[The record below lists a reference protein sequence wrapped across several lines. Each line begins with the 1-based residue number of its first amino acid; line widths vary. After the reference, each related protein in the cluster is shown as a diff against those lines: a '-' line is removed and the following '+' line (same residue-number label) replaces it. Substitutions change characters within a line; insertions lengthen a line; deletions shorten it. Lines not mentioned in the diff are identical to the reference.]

1 MKRFSITYAVLA
13 IVAIL
18 LLYVLAKMSVDI
30 KSKDT
35 TIEHLRV
42 ELAKAQEYVPAEVY
56 TVRDSVTVAKKEVV
70 EVKKSDYKNKVADKG
85 LIDDIGGD
93 IDNID
98 SQTKVSTEIG
108 DTVKVSIVEDS
119 IYQYKD
125 YWTTIRLDK
134 RDTTLTYSI
143 TDSAVVYVS
152 RIPKHRFLWWKWGV
166 KGYDI
171 KVACMNPHATIRHIS
186 CVTIR

>member
-1 MKRFSITYAVLA
+1 MKSGRIIIVVVAAIMALA
-13 IVAIL
+13 TL
-18 LLYVLAKMSVDI
+18 LVGNLYLNGKE
-30 KSKDT
+30 KDE
-35 TIEHLRV
+35 TIRHLQL

-70 EVKKSDYKNKVADKG
+70 EVKKSDYKKKVADKG

-125 YWTTIRLDK
+125 YWTTIRLNK